1 MFVSVTCY
9 KKNHILQFMLMLD
22 VFLVDYQVKV
32 NYSLIVIFWKGT
44 QLRGKLE

>member
-1 MFVSVTCY
+1 MFVSVTCSVSE
-9 KKNHILQFMLMLD
+9 KNHILQFMLMLD

-44 QLRGKLE
+44 QL